1 MANKFWKFVN
11 RKNTIKMKK
20 YLFITI
26 IFILSLPAMAYD
38 SHTYHRE
45 HRYDKPAYDRYKC
58 HMWDTY
64 GKRYSPYKPEG
75 C

>member
-1 MANKFWKFVN
+1 
-11 RKNTIKMKK
+11 
-20 YLFITI
+20 
-26 IFILSLPAMAYD
+26 MAYD